1 MRNRRTGFSLIEL
14 MVAVAVVGILAG
26 VAYPAYTRHVT
37 KSNRAAAESFM
48 FSLANREE
56 QYLLDN
62 RQYTNDSSLLLGTP
76 SDVSRYYTISITT
89 GTAPPTYTITA
100 TPSGSQST
108 ADAACGTLTLTQN
121 GTKSIS
127 GSSTVTACW

>member
-1 MRNRRTGFSLIEL
+1 MRNRHTGFNLIEL

-62 RQYTNDSSLLLGTP
+62 RQYTNDADALLGTP
-76 SDVSRYYTISITT
+76 SDVSRYYSISITT

-108 ADAACGTLTLTQN
+108 GDAACGTLTLTQN
-121 GTKSIS
+121 GTKGIS